1 MVNVLSRE
9 EMDVLLRSR
18 WEGMKGVLA
27 NKDLEKALSYF
38 VDNSKEMF
46 RYNFELMR
54 DLLPTVVQEMG
65 ETVMVGVQDGVA
77 EYEMIAVQEG
87 MQCSFYIKFVKDEE
101 GIWRIYFF

>member
-1 MVNVLSRE
+1 M
-9 EMDVLLRSR
+9 
-18 WEGMKGVLA
+18 LA

-54 DLLPTVVQEMG
+54 IFCHCRSRNG